1 MASIQQM
8 LVIGGVLLLSY
19 LVLSYH
25 SSTGYQT
32 SATLYNEAVISG
44 TGIAQ
49 SLMEE
54 IQSKAFDEKTTAG
67 TVDSPDS
74 LTNPFDLGPDATEN
88 LPKKFDDV
96 DDYNDYRTTVTHG
109 RLGDFDAVVNVY
121 YVNTMSPGS
130 KSFGRTFSK
139 RVDIYVNTYVLKDTL
154 KFNHVISY

>member
-1 MASIQQM
+1 MAIQQM

-19 LVLSYH
+19 LALSYH

-32 SATLYNEAVISG
+32 SATLYNEAVITG

-49 SLMEE
+49 SFMEE

-74 LTNPFDLGPDATEN
+74 LTNPFDLGPESGEPNAT
-88 LPKKFDDV
+88 KFDDV

-109 RLGDFDAVVNVY
+109 RLGDFDAVVNVF

-130 KSFGRTFSK
+130 KNFARTFSK
-139 RVDIYVNTYVLKDTL
+139 RVDIYVITYVLKDTL
-154 KFNHVISY
+154 KFNQVISY